1 MTTVMLAVMGVMMV
15 GMMFGMHRKHHK
27 GHAGKENPVVMS
39 TSTAPGAE
47 PAPAGHSH

>member
-1 MTTVMLAVMGVMMV
+1 MTVVMIAVMGVMMV
-15 GMMFGMHRKHHK
+15 GMMFGMHRKHK
-27 GHAGKENPVVMS
+27 GHAGKEKPVVMS